1 MNDGKETDATV
12 FVRGFRISIGRL
24 ELFPFQLFNPACI
37 QSQAQGH
44 LAIYLRYGYQLTV
57 GVSTS

>member
-44 LAIYLRYGYQLTV
+44 LAIYLRYG
-57 GVSTS
+57 